1 MALSLSLRQLHRWTS
16 LLFTLSVIV
25 NFAVMA
31 VGTPPA
37 WLTYSPLAP
46 LLVLLLS
53 GMYLF
58 ILPYRKKSI
67 DN

>member
-58 ILPYRKKSI
+58 ILSYRKKSI